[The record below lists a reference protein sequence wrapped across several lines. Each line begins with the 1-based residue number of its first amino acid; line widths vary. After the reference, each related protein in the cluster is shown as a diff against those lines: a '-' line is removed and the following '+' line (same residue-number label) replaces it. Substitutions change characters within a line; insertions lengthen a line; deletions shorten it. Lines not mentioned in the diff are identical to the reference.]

1 MTSGVQRDK
10 KCQATPKKEM
20 LYFLIQPQVQIS
32 PFPSYNIC
40 GLFIH
45 FTAVHLDNAVLKSL
59 GE

>member
-1 MTSGVQRDK
+1 
-10 KCQATPKKEM
+10 M